1 MKLWYIGLALAL
13 TAVVLV
19 GCGGEQATPA
29 PVDEGDGETY
39 TSAVLDTSY
48 PDALSV
54 SNQLALGTLQL
65 EETENATTPDQATA
79 LLPLWQALQGG
90 VTAEAEVNAVLK
102 QVEGTMTQEQLAA
115 IAAMQLTQED
125 LRAWM
130 EEQGLGVGGGF
141 PGAGGDMSEEEREA
155 LRATVEA
162 GGGMPE
168 GGPFGDLSEEERAD
182 MRATMEA
189 GGMPG
194 GGRFGDL
201 TEEERADMRA
211 TMEAGGGGMP
221 GRPGGSAGGRQFG
234 PLLNPL
240 IELLTQ
246 RASE

>member
-1 MKLWYIGLALAL
+1 MKRLYIGLMLAL
-13 TAVVLV
+13 VVGILV
-19 GCGGEQATPA
+19 GCGGEEATPA

-54 SNQLALGTLQL
+54 GNQLALGTIQL
-65 EETENATTPDQATA
+65 EETENAMTPDQATA

-102 QVEGTMTQEQLAA
+102 QIEGTMTQDQLQA
-115 IAAMQLTQED
+115 IAALQLTQED

-130 EEQGLGVGGGF
+130 EEQGLGMGGGF
-141 PGAGGDMSEEEREA
+141 PGAGGDMSEEEQES

-162 GGGMPE
+162 SGGMPG

-189 GGMPG
+189 GG
-194 GGRFGDL
+194 
-201 TEEERADMRA
+201 
-211 TMEAGGGGMP
+211 GGMT
-221 GRPGGSAGGRQFG
+221 GRPGSGAGGRQFG

-240 IELLTQ
+240 IELLTE
-246 RASE
+246 RAAE